1 MQPNAAELPRMS
13 LPRTEAWEDH
23 VAVPPRSGPEPILP
37 DSVEDDDVFSH
48 YSQSPV
54 SAEEDSKY
62 MDGRREMI
70 PNFGHQQAPYSGYD
84 PYVRGITIHQVPA
97 DGRSVRVET
106 AQSPQFQA
114 PSNWHVV
121 N

>member
-1 MQPNAAELPRMS
+1 MQPNAAELPQMS
-13 LPRTEAWEDH
+13 SPQTEAWEDH
-23 VAVPPRSGPEPILP
+23 VTVPPRSGPEPILP
-37 DSVEDDDVFSH
+37 DSVYDDDAFSH

-54 SAEEDSKY
+54 SDEEDPEY
-62 MDGRREMI
+62 TGGRRKII
-70 PNFGHQQAPYSGYD
+70 PNFGPQQAPYSEYD
-84 PYVRGITIHQVPA
+84 PYVRGIILHQVPA
-97 DGRSVRVET
+97 DRRSVGVET